1 MLISKG
7 TLQLIKEYT
16 GDQNCLEIIQFFGKY
31 PSARF
36 NRLAVI
42 HAMNNNDNYLGI
54 EKALKR
60 LVENKLVECISEKG
74 TILYS
79 LTEDKTIRDIVS
91 NMATLNLPQRKALF
105 NGKNLF
111 TLPKR
116 DGRDLGSSANA
127 MSFTRPIFFKIQGPL
142 LSLAAK

>member
-7 TLQLIKEYT
+7 TLKLIKEYT
-16 GDQNCLEIIQFFGKY
+16 GDQDCLELIQFFGKY

-36 NRLAVI
+36 NRLAI
-42 HAMNNNDNYLGI
+42 IYAMNNNDNYNGV

-60 LVENKLVECISEKG
+60 LVDNKLVECISEKE

-79 LTEDKTIRDIVS
+79 LTGDRTIRDIVS
-91 NMATLNLPQRKALF
+91 NIAALDLPQRKALF
-105 NGKNLF
+105 NGKNLI
-111 TLPKR
+111 TLQKCEG
-116 DGRDLGSSANA
+116 DSSKTSYNTV
-127 MSFTRPIFFKIQGPL
+127 SFTRPIFYKIQGPL